1 MSEDH
6 SIPSTG
12 PERPGEDSEHVPG
25 AGWEAFEGSGVPEIV
40 ARMFPPEPR
49 QDTFT
54 LPDGGP
60 DVDGFEDAH
69 EQWRETCLH
78 LAYAAARLPE
88 LLGRLEELEHAHQQ
102 RAQVVDA
109 ERVRDAVI
117 DLLERDPLPV
127 EPVKDDYLVT
137 VAPAYEGEYND
148 MQYRWDHSQWR
159 SDSIAT
165 ALRRDHTLRDA
176 LREGGPRTSY
186 LPEQFSRTW
195 APADLAVIHTL
206 RELIDSG
213 DAGLLVVPL
222 DRQERERLKGMLNA
236 ADPDVRVLD
245 PEDPAG
251 SELFAGRASEAHD
264 WMPAGVYEAT
274 GIDGG
279 GEFRLVVGP
288 VPGEDGATASAAFP
302 AAEHDSA
309 AMNQIAWILEHHNE
323 HESPAEV
330 LHRVNAHV
338 IATGRTGALPS
349 DVGGVEPAS
358 RLERGVLLSNLLAER
373 EQQLDSDREG
383 PKQADPGR
391 GVGRDL

>member
-6 SIPSTG
+6 SFPSTE
-12 PERPGEDSEHVPG
+12 PERPGEHPEHVPG

-49 QDTFT
+49 QDAFA
-54 LPDGGP
+54 LPDGGA

-69 EQWRETCLH
+69 EQWRETCLD

-88 LLGRLEELEHAHQQ
+88 LLERLEELEQAHQQ
-102 RAQVVDA
+102 HEQLVDA
-109 ERVRDAVI
+109 ERVRDVVI

-148 MQYRWDHSQWR
+148 MQYRWDHSQWS
-159 SDSIAT
+159 SDFIAT

-186 LPEQFSRTW
+186 LPEHFSRTW
-195 APADLAVIHTL
+195 VPADLSAIHTL
-206 RELIDSG
+206 RGLVDSG
-213 DAGLLVVPL
+213 DSGLRVVPL
-222 DRQERERLKGMLNA
+222 NQQEREELEAMLDT

-245 PEDPAG
+245 PDDPAG
-251 SELFAGRASEAHD
+251 GELFAGRASEAHD

-274 GIDGG
+274 GIDGE

-288 VPGEDGATASAAFP
+288 VPGGDGATASAAFP
-302 AAEHDSA
+302 AAGHDSA
-309 AMNQIAWILEHHNE
+309 ALNQIAWILEHHTE
-323 HESPAEV
+323 HEPPAGV

-338 IATGRTGALPS
+338 LATGRTGALPS

-358 RLERGVLLSNLLAER
+358 RLERGVLLSDLLAER

-383 PKQADPGR
+383 PEQADPGR
-391 GVGRDL
+391 GTGRDL

>member
-6 SIPSTG
+6 FSPSTE
-12 PERPGEDSEHVPG
+12 PERPGTHPEPIPG
-25 AGWEAFEGSGVPEIV
+25 PGWEAFEGSGVPEIV

-49 QDTFT
+49 QDAFA

-69 EQWRETCLH
+69 EQWRETCLQ

-88 LLGRLEELEHAHQQ
+88 LLERLEDLEQAHHQQ
-102 RAQVVDA
+102 TQVVDA

-117 DLLERDPLPV
+117 DLLKRDPLPV

-159 SDSIAT
+159 SDFIST
-165 ALRRDHTLRDA
+165 ALRRDHILRDA
-176 LREGGPRTSY
+176 LKDGGPRTSY
-186 LPEQFSRTW
+186 LPERFSRTW

-206 RELIDSG
+206 RGLVDSG
-213 DAGLLVVPL
+213 DSGLRVVPL
-222 DRQERERLKGMLNA
+222 DRQEREQLEAMLNA
-236 ADPDVRVLD
+236 ADSDVRVLD
-245 PEDPAG
+245 PDDPAG
-251 SELFAGRASEAHD
+251 AELFAGRASEAHD
-264 WMPAGVYEAT
+264 WMPAGVYKAT
-274 GIDGG
+274 SIDGD

-302 AAEHDSA
+302 AAEHDST
-309 AMNQIAWILEHHNE
+309 AMNQIAWILEHHTE
-323 HESPAEV
+323 HEPMTEV

-349 DVGGVEPAS
+349 DLGVVEPAS
-358 RLERGVLLSNLLAER
+358 RLERGVLLGDLLAER

-383 PKQADPGR
+383 PQRLDPGR
-391 GVGRDL
+391 EIGRDL

>member
-6 SIPSTG
+6 SFPSTE
-12 PERPGEDSEHVPG
+12 PERPGEPPEHVPG
-25 AGWEAFEGSGVPEIV
+25 AGWESFEGSGVPEIV

-49 QDTFT
+49 QDAFA
-54 LPDGGP
+54 LPDGEP
-60 DVDGFEDAH
+60 DAYGFEDAH

-88 LLGRLEELEHAHQQ
+88 LLERLEELEHSHQQ
-102 RAQVVDA
+102 REHVVDA

-117 DLLERDPLPV
+117 DLLERDPLPE

-159 SDSIAT
+159 SDFTAT

-176 LREGGPRTSY
+176 LKEGGPRTSY

-206 RELIDSG
+206 RGLVDSG
-213 DAGLLVVPL
+213 DSGLRVVPL
-222 DRQERERLKGMLNA
+222 DRQDRDQLEAMLDA

-245 PEDPAG
+245 PDDPLG
-251 SELFAGRASEAHD
+251 GELFAGRASEAHE

-274 GIDGG
+274 GFDGE

-288 VPGEDGATASAAFP
+288 VPGGGGATASAAFP
-302 AAEHDSA
+302 ATEHDSA
-309 AMNQIAWILEHHNE
+309 AMNQIAWILEHHTE
-323 HESPAEV
+323 HEPPAGV

-349 DVGGVEPAS
+349 DLGGVEPAS
-358 RLERGVLLSNLLAER
+358 RLGRGVLLSDLLAER
-373 EQQLDSDREG
+373 EQQLDSEREW
-383 PKQADPGR
+383 PKQSDPGR
-391 GVGRDL
+391 GIGRDL

>member
-6 SIPSTG
+6 SFPSTE
-12 PERPGEDSEHVPG
+12 PERPGENPAHVPG
-25 AGWEAFEGSGVPEIV
+25 AGWEPFEGAGIPEIV

-49 QDTFT
+49 PDAFA
-54 LPDGGP
+54 LPDGEP

-88 LLGRLEELEHAHQQ
+88 LLERLEELEQAYQQ

-109 ERVRDAVI
+109 ARVRDAVI

-159 SDSIAT
+159 SDFIAT

-186 LPEQFSRTW
+186 LPEQFDRTW

-206 RELIDSG
+206 RRLVDSG
-213 DAGLLVVPL
+213 DSGLRVVPL
-222 DRQERERLKGMLNA
+222 DRQEREQLETMLNT
-236 ADPDVRVLD
+236 ADPDIRVLD
-245 PEDPAG
+245 PDDPATG
-251 SELFAGRASEAHD
+251 ELFAGRASEAHD
-264 WMPAGVYEAT
+264 WMPPGVYEAT
-274 GIDGG
+274 GIDGE

-309 AMNQIAWILEHHNE
+309 AMNQIAWVLEHHTE
-323 HESPAEV
+323 HEQPASV
-330 LHRVNAHV
+330 LHRVNAHI

-349 DVGGVEPAS
+349 ELGGVEPAS
-358 RLERGVLLSNLLAER
+358 RLERGALLSDLLAKR
-373 EQQLDSDREG
+373 EQQLDSDRER
-383 PKQADPGR
+383 PEPPEPGR
-391 GVGRDL
+391 GVGRDF

>member
-6 SIPSTG
+6 SLPSTE
-12 PERPGEDSEHVPG
+12 PERPGEHQAHVPG
-25 AGWEAFEGSGVPEIV
+25 AGWEAFEGFGVPEIV

-49 QDTFT
+49 QDAFS
-54 LPDGGP
+54 LPDGGA

-69 EQWRETCLH
+69 KQWRETCLH

-88 LLGRLEELEHAHQQ
+88 LLERLEELEQAHQQ
-102 RAQVVDA
+102 RAQVVAA

-117 DLLERDPLPV
+117 DLLERAPLPV

-159 SDSIAT
+159 SDFIAT

-186 LPEQFSRTW
+186 LPEKFSRTW
-195 APADLAVIHTL
+195 APADLAVMHTL
-206 RELIDSG
+206 RGLVDGGDSG
-213 DAGLLVVPL
+213 LRVVPL
-222 DRQERERLKGMLNA
+222 DRQEREQVEAMLDA

-245 PEDPAG
+245 PDDPAG
-251 SELFAGRASEAHD
+251 GELFAGRASEAHD

-274 GIDGG
+274 GFDGD

-288 VPGEDGATASAAFP
+288 VPGGDGATASAAFP
-302 AAEHDSA
+302 AAEHDTA
-309 AMNQIAWILEHHNE
+309 VMNQIAWILEHHTE
-323 HESPAEV
+323 HEPPAGV

-349 DVGGVEPAS
+349 DLGGVESAS
-358 RLERGVLLSNLLAER
+358 RLERGVLLSDLLAER

-383 PKQADPGR
+383 PEQADPGL